1 MVLEEN
7 NFLNWKTNHQAQAYW
22 QSGQVA
28 ATNIGVRLSG
38 PATYYL
44 VISNVFSPVT
54 AKTVKVQ
61 AQAEC

>member
-1 MVLEEN
+1 MDEN
-7 NFLNWKTNHQAQAYW
+7 SFLNWKTNHQAQAYW

-61 AQAEC
+61 AFAEC